1 MYASFDL
8 FSINKNSTYNTCY
21 LSSTGEIRSGKYNDN
36 DKYNYDDSWSDI
48 DGNYESECF
57 GCVVPIVRI
66 NENTYTS
73 GKDEIGRWSLCT
85 SNENNISEENNNGT
99 SNKTNID
106 YKSNNSLNDLS
117 SMKEIESVSIYAM
130 YEGGNHR
137 SYNVEEEDIKSLEEV
152 IDTITEKQ
160 ISSDDENH
168 YGDNIAMWI
177 YCKDGTVYCYTLGKG
192 KVYRRETY
200 NGNTMLK
207 INATVEGDAFYNWI
221 EKVIQ
226 KASSTDSTIARDWA
240 N

>member
-1 MYASFDL
+1 MSMRRNKKILLVMGIL
-8 FSINKNSTYNTCY
+8 FMV
-21 LSSTGEIRSGKYNDN
+21 LFVFTG
-36 DKYNYDDSWSDI
+36 
-48 DGNYESECF
+48 CQ
-57 GCVVPIVRI
+57 
-66 NENTYTS
+66 
-73 GKDEIGRWSLCT
+73 
-85 SNENNISEENNNGT
+85 NNNSENINNT
-99 SNKTNID
+99 TVNSNQTNID
-106 YKSNNSLNDLS
+106 YKSNNSLNDFS
-117 SMKEIESVSIYAM
+117 SMKEIESISIYAM

-152 IDTITEKQ
+152 INTITEKQ

-177 YCKDGTVYCYTLGKG
+177 YCKDGAVYCYTLGKG
-192 KVYRRETY
+192 KVYRRATS

-221 EKVIQ
+221 ENIIE